1 MAEPFQPIPEST
13 QVHVDR
19 LIGARLGEVQVL
31 ERLAEGRFGSLY
43 KGAQATRPVLI
54 EVLRAGRAENENDVR
69 AVNSIGAK
77 GVVNVSAFGQ
87 VPDGRY
93 YRVMD
98 WLDGESLDQRLQ
110 KHGKLPA
117 PEALKRLEQVA
128 EVLEAA
134 HAWAIPHGSIGPSS
148 VFVVGDAVKVI
159 DFGIARAA
167 PTAEDDQR
175 ALGALGFSLLM
186 GKELEGAPPPA
197 SAAIDDAID
206 RLLREL
212 FEKRLANMSEAR
224 KELRALLGGVENT
237 ARATPKPVSGARRS
251 AIVPVVVALLI
262 LGGTG
267 GGFAW
272 WYGAQGQ
279 PADEPLA
286 GEEDLL
292 DDEALD
298 EPEEVEPTG
307 APQPVATPRPT
318 SSFPRPQKPPP
329 SAAALQ
335 DQIRKLESALRDQTK
350 PGDDIDQALFVLNKQ
365 RLRLTG
371 NDVSLADRKD
381 VAHQLVGW
389 KRSYLKKKKR

>member
-1 MAEPFQPIPEST
+1 M
-13 QVHVDR
+13 
-19 LIGARLGEVQVL
+19 
-31 ERLAEGRFGSLY
+31 
-43 KGAQATRPVLI
+43 
-54 EVLRAGRAENENDVR
+54 
-69 AVNSIGAK
+69 
-77 GVVNVSAFGQ
+77 
-87 VPDGRY
+87 
-93 YRVMD
+93 
-98 WLDGESLDQRLQ
+98 
-110 KHGKLPA
+110 
-117 PEALKRLEQVA
+117 
-128 EVLEAA
+128 
-134 HAWAIPHGSIGPSS
+134 
-148 VFVVGDAVKVI
+148 
-159 DFGIARAA
+159 
-167 PTAEDDQR
+167 
-175 ALGALGFSLLM
+175 
-186 GKELEGAPPPA
+186 
-197 SAAIDDAID
+197 
-206 RLLREL
+206 
-212 FEKRLANMSEAR
+212 
-224 KELRALLGGVENT
+224 
-237 ARATPKPVSGARRS
+237 
-251 AIVPVVVALLI
+251 PVVVALLI

-267 GGFAW
+267 GGLAW